1 MAYVLIEGYM
11 CERCGYR
18 WGSRTGTGTRPKTD
32 PRVCPKCKTP
42 YWNKPR
48 TINISPERHASPW
61 NKSDVATNV
70 ASGKW
75 DTQRKK

>member
-18 WGSRTGTGTRPKTD
+18 WSSRTGTGIRPKKD
-32 PRVCPKCKTP
+32 PRVCANCRSP

-48 TINISPERHASPW
+48 RKGMPADKMAAIWTPEEA
-61 NKSDVATNV
+61 DQELALL
-70 ASGKW
+70 
-75 DTQRKK
+75 